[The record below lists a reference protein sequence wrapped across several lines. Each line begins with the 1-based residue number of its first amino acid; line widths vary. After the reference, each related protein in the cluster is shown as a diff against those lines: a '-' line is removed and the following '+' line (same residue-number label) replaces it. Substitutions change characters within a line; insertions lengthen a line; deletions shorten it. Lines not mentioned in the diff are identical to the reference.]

1 MWCRSTGKT
10 TSSCFHAHCSSGRAT
25 AVGRPGGAS
34 GRFGV
39 VLAVILDADLDAV
52 AALRS
57 AVAVGIAQRVHTAAV
72 FLLIKLFAFADFDH
86 ARRTAAR
93 SEEHTSELQSLM
105 RNSYAVFCL

>member
-72 FLLIKLFAFADFDH
+72 FLLIKLF
-86 ARRTAAR
+86 R
-93 SEEHTSELQSLM
+93 SEERRVGTECVSTCRSRWSPYHTK
-105 RNSYAVFCL
+105 